1 MTLQAPT
8 TFSTLAPEVEMVAT
22 HQLSGGESII
32 TTLVIIRPSEP
43 ICPPDPSKQAALPI
57 WCSSALSTID
67 KVLDRR
73 RKRDSDYLRPTA
85 PGLAE
90 ILRVERALGELIH
103 CCCRIVPIVLG
114 DFLRLP

>member
-8 TFSTLAPEVEMVAT
+8 TLSTLAPEVEMVAT

-73 RKRDSDYLRPTA
+73 SLNKGYSFESMRAQAFDGVLDSET
-85 PGLAE
+85 PGT
-90 ILRVERALGELIH
+90 R
-103 CCCRIVPIVLG
+103 
-114 DFLRLP
+114 

>member
-8 TFSTLAPEVEMVAT
+8 TFSTPAPEVEMVAT

-43 ICPPDPSKQAALPI
+43 ICPPGPSKQAALPI

-73 RKRDSDYLRPTA
+73 SLNKGYSFESMRAQAFDGVLDSET
-85 PGLAE
+85 PGT
-90 ILRVERALGELIH
+90 R
-103 CCCRIVPIVLG
+103 
-114 DFLRLP
+114 